1 MFPVARIKT
10 RSERWIMAKTVE
22 KPSGGPIIEQFVRCV
37 RRRLIVRE
45 VAAPLFAR
53 FFDDQRIGEA
63 CATALYTATY
73 NYALESGKHAIPNEA
88 HCLIKLPR

>member
-45 VAAPLFAR
+45 VAAPLSAR

-73 NYALESGKHAIPNEA
+73 NYALESGKHTVPNETYFM
-88 HCLIKLPR
+88 IKLRR